1 MEENLLFFVIIIMI
15 KRKNK
20 KNTLVLEVKV
30 VQIIFYRIKY
40 VVLPIQYG
48 LPRNDTSL
56 IFFFKAAFE
65 FCFNFFLQIFYG

>member
-30 VQIIFYRIKY
+30 VQIILQDINKFRDRYENKNINTCAFCIHKRI
-40 VVLPIQYG
+40 
-48 LPRNDTSL
+48 
-56 IFFFKAAFE
+56 
-65 FCFNFFLQIFYG
+65 